1 MITFAALNSL
11 TNIRHA
17 FFTKHGGVSTG
28 VYDSLN
34 CGYGSGDAP
43 ENVTRNRR
51 IALERLG
58 VTDWPLVTAYQEHTA
73 HVVTVAE
80 PWEPDDAPVADGLV
94 TDRPGLILGILSAD
108 CAPVMLAD
116 PDAGVVGAAHAGWRG
131 ARAGILEATMSAMS
145 GLGADPANTFA
156 AIGPC
161 IAQRSYEV
169 TDEFAGPILEEDE
182 RNADLFAPG
191 RRDGHPMF
199 DLPGYVGRRLND
211 MKLRHVVRSPCDT
224 CRESDRFF
232 SYRRS
237 VLNDEPDYG
246 RGLSVVT
253 LHE

>member
-1 MITFAALNSL
+1 
-11 TNIRHA
+11 
-17 FFTKHGGVSTG
+17 
-28 VYDSLN
+28 
-34 CGYGSGDAP
+34 
-43 ENVTRNRR
+43 
-51 IALERLG
+51 
-58 VTDWPLVTAYQEHTA
+58 
-73 HVVTVAE
+73 
-80 PWEPDDAPVADGLV
+80 
-94 TDRPGLILGILSAD
+94 
-108 CAPVMLAD
+108 
-116 PDAGVVGAAHAGWRG
+116 
-131 ARAGILEATMSAMS
+131 MSAMS
-145 GLGADPANTFA
+145 GLGADPANTIA

-169 TDEFAGPILEEDE
+169 TDGFAEPILEEDE

-191 RRDGHPMF
+191 PSRWSSHVPIC
-199 DLPGYVGRRLND
+199 PGYVGRRLND